1 MFFRACTIGH
11 DRRSR
16 AARRPDERPSP
27 SSSRVRAH
35 ARAITRRIGAGLRVE
50 PRGGQPLYWPALTV
64 SARTVSQ
71 EHPHTAIALHAVGQE
86 LRRQGKF
93 EEALDHYNRAL
104 VVQRTILGAK
114 HPYTASTLSAIGQI
128 LFTQGHHDAAL
139 DHHRQAFSIKRELLG
154 AGHIFTAN
162 TLFDLG
168 LALFAAG
175 QREEA
180 LAAYTRALTVQL
192 RALGP
197 GHARTI
203 STQQAIGELLLAE
216 GHFADALSHLHAAHA
231 ELEQLRPAGDPAD
244 IDRRLIPVIVGIGQV
259 LFQQNQY
266 AEALVHY
273 GRALGLAE
281 THRGPHH
288 EDTLAILH
296 DLGRARGRAGD
307 NDGALDAFQRNLAG
321 LRALYG
327 ENHARVAATLNAIGQ
342 IHYGRGDHRAALDHY
357 RQALDIRVRVLGSEH
372 WQTVSSRFN
381 CGTALRE
388 LGDAAGA
395 NEMAA
400 AAEALERILGHDHP
414 HVLSTRSW
422 LR

>member
-1 MFFRACTIGH
+1 M
-11 DRRSR
+11 
-16 AARRPDERPSP
+16 
-27 SSSRVRAH
+27 
-35 ARAITRRIGAGLRVE
+35 
-50 PRGGQPLYWPALTV
+50 
-64 SARTVSQ
+64 SQ

-104 VVQRTILGAK
+104 VLQRTVLGAK

-128 LFTQGHHDAAL
+128 LFTQGQHDAAL
-139 DHHRQAFSIKRELLG
+139 AHHRQAFSIKHELLG
-154 AGHIFTAN
+154 ASHIFTAN

-216 GHFADALSHLHAAHA
+216 GHFADSLSHLHAALTG
-231 ELEQLRPAGDPAD
+231 LEQMRSAADAAD
-244 IDRRLIPVIVGIGQV
+244 IDRRLIPVIVGVGQV

-273 GRALGLAE
+273 QRALTLAE
-281 THRGPHH
+281 THRGAHH

-307 NDGALDAFQRNLAG
+307 PDGALEAFRRNLAG

-327 ENHARVAATLNAIGQ
+327 DNNARVATTLNAIGQ
-342 IHYGRGDHRAALDHY
+342 VHYGRGAHRDALDHY

-388 LGDAAGA
+388 LGDPVGAA
-395 NEMAA
+395 EMAA
-400 AAEALERILGHDHP
+400 AAEALERLLGADHP
-414 HVLSTRSW
+414 HVQSTRSW